1 MRGRKRR
8 DFPRSIH
15 RLVTGWV
22 ACHVNCANIVAPFHF
37 LSGRLV
43 CKKADGSQMVDEAV
57 VLEVS
62 LGELDG
68 KCWRDLEY
76 TKWTDL
82 NSK

>member
-1 MRGRKRR
+1 
-8 DFPRSIH
+8 
-15 RLVTGWV
+15 
-22 ACHVNCANIVAPFHF
+22 
-37 LSGRLV
+37 V